1 MAPAASDKAEQA
13 GKKSAVK
20 EEAASDVE
28 DDDEEDDDVSCAT
41 RFPSIFARI
50 PHHEPIPALPDVSN
64 PPRIGRAR
72 VGAANSALRTAFTGV
87 ESSICY
93 FLSSYEPR
101 ETARLLPS
109 GTASLTARV
118 SLRPPIDSAQGVK
131 DEEDVHCGPLE
142 RTAATLDRG
151 KPGFARRTVDESAEP
166 SGLRWGVDAVLG
178 DLPGAWI
185 GQRDSKDGARPGW

>member
-1 MAPAASDKAEQA
+1 MAPPDEKRTGGRDLVAPRRPSLGPCPFVVQIAS
-13 GKKSAVK
+13 
-20 EEAASDVE
+20 E

-41 RFPSIFARI
+41 RFPLIFARI
-50 PHHEPIPALPDVSN
+50 LHHEPIPALPDVSN

-101 ETARLLPS
+101 ETARLLPC

-118 SLRPPIDSAQGVK
+118 SLRPPIDSAQGVE
-131 DEEDVHCGPLE
+131 DEEDVLVDIQRRAP
-142 RTAATLDRG
+142 TTVG
-151 KPGFARRTVDESAEP
+151 KVRASPQ
-166 SGLRWGVDAVLG
+166 
-178 DLPGAWI
+178 I
-185 GQRDSKDGARPGW
+185 

>member
-41 RFPSIFARI
+41 RFPLIFARI
-50 PHHEPIPALPDVSN
+50 LHHEPIPALPDVSN

-109 GTASLTARV
+109 GTASLTARP
-118 SLRPPIDSAQGVK
+118 RP
-131 DEEDVHCGPLE
+131 L
-142 RTAATLDRG
+142 
-151 KPGFARRTVDESAEP
+151 
-166 SGLRWGVDAVLG
+166 
-178 DLPGAWI
+178 
-185 GQRDSKDGARPGW
+185 

>member
-41 RFPSIFARI
+41 RVPLIFARI

-93 FLSSYEPR
+93 FCRVTNQGKLHGSYPPEPPRSPRASPSVPRLIQPKVSKTKKTCSSIYRGVRQRPWGRYARHRRSNRIATPLPALLFPR
-101 ETARLLPS
+101 GHPTN
-109 GTASLTARV
+109 
-118 SLRPPIDSAQGVK
+118 I
-131 DEEDVHCGPLE
+131 
-142 RTAATLDRG
+142 
-151 KPGFARRTVDESAEP
+151 
-166 SGLRWGVDAVLG
+166 
-178 DLPGAWI
+178 
-185 GQRDSKDGARPGW
+185 

>member
-41 RFPSIFARI
+41 RFPLIFARI
-50 PHHEPIPALPDVSN
+50 LHHEPIPALPDVSN

-118 SLRPPIDSAQGVK
+118 SLRPPIDSAQGVE
-131 DEEDVHCGPLE
+131 DEEDVLVDIQRRAP
-142 RTAATLDRG
+142 TTVG
-151 KPGFARRTVDESAEP
+151 KVRAS
-166 SGLRWGVDAVLG
+166 LQ
-178 DLPGAWI
+178 I
-185 GQRDSKDGARPGW
+185 